1 MEMKIKMHSP
11 LAKKVDKIPILPT
24 VMSGTH
30 IEDQEDRNINLPDK
44 TARFAQ
50 KMQFLSRDCQMMLT
64 LICFCLIIFVFGCYF
79 ERGVAGRSGTHAFFR
94 GTDGVKHILKKND
107 VIVVFNDTYA
117 YLKKG
122 VVSTETEKLMGSIS
136 SSEGTDGDKQALMEG
151 DTVIWKNGMAYVNK
165 KGEKTREPAGTN
177 TWFKVRKNNTFQYIK
192 KGNKIVIEKVRDLN
206 NLSEKM
212 NVPEKKLKEQ
222 DNTEKDEVNIGRMDE
237 VEN

>member
-1 MEMKIKMHSP
+1 MEIKINVHSP
-11 LAKKVDKIPILPT
+11 LAKKVDKITILPAET
-24 VMSGTH
+24 SGAD
-30 IEDQEDRNINLPDK
+30 IERQEAHNINLPDK

-79 ERGVAGRSGTHAFFR
+79 ERGIAGRSGTHAFFR

-151 DTVIWKNGMAYVNK
+151 DTVIWENGMAYVNK
-165 KGEKTREPAGTN
+165 KGEKAREPAGTN

-192 KGNKIVIEKVRDLN
+192 KSNKIVIEKVRDVN

-222 DNTEKDEVNIGRMDE
+222 DNTEKDEVNIGRVDQ

>member
-1 MEMKIKMHSP
+1 MEMKINLHSP

-24 VMSGTH
+24 ETSGVD
-30 IEDQEDRNINLPDK
+30 IEDHDLPDK
-44 TARFAQ
+44 ARFAQ

-177 TWFKVRKNNTFQYIK
+177 TWFKVKKNNTFQYIK

-212 NVPEKKLKEQ
+212 DVPEKKLKEQ
-222 DNTEKDEVNIGRMDE
+222 DNTEIDEVNIGRMDE